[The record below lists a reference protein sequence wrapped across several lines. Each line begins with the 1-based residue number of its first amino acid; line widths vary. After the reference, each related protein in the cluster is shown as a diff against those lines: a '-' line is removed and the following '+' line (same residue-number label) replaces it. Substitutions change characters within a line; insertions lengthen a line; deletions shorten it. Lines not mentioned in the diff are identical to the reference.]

1 MIVPPD
7 DCLSQQGLRQPL
19 NRAGIRFVR
28 PFAPPLSTA
37 ELLTISAISRIT
49 AGKMAVSSAR
59 FDIAYKI
66 TRHTVRYAL

>member
-1 MIVPPD
+1 MNAYRSRAP
-7 DCLSQQGLRQPL
+7 RQPL
-19 NRAGIRFVR
+19 DRAGFRFVP
-28 PFAPPLSTA
+28 PFASPLPSA
-37 ELLTISAISRIT
+37 ELLTISALSRIT